1 LLQDARL
8 ANTTAASLRAAISPK
23 ATAARSLA
31 ARFVAGAPL
40 GSLQLFSS
48 IAGLLGSAGQANYAA
63 ANAALDAA
71 AAGWQQRGMPAAS
84 VAWGAWGGAGMAAA
98 DAAVAAH
105 LRRLGI
111 AAIPAAHG
119 LAALEAAVVLA
130 AGSGGGGPLM
140 AAALAWERLLVAGR
154 QRKPFYA
161 EMAAVAAA
169 APGQEEASA
178 AADAAADGSVAVWL
192 AHGNGKLERQPAAKV
207 QKPQAAAAPRP
218 AWAALAPDGRVA
230 YFGERVAALVAHS
243 LGRAAAPD
251 EPLMAAGLN
260 SLGGWSVWVGM
271 AGWAC
276 LCHARLGRDAH
287 RRQALLAACTAAHTH
302 ASWQHAVPLAC
313 VWAAVGLGLA
323 ADLPALLVLTISAKV
338 PPSPTPPTHT
348 THPPP
353 TFMQVRRRCGVRC
366 RR

>member
-8 ANTTAASLRAAISPK
+8 ANTTAASLRAAIAPK

-31 ARFVAGAPL
+31 ARLVAGAPL

-119 LAALEAAVVLA
+119 LAALEAAVA
-130 AGSGGGGPLM
+130 MASGSGAGGPLM

-178 AADAAADGSVAVWL
+178 AAAAADGSVAVRL
-192 AHGNGKLERQPAAKV
+192 AHATVKRERQSAAKA

-218 AWAALAPDGRVA
+218 AWAALAPEGRVA

-251 EPLMAAGLN
+251 EPLMAAGLD
-260 SLGGWSVWVGM
+260 SLGGWGWVDM

-276 LCHARLGRDAH
+276 LWRARLGRSAEAARPARCLH
-287 RRQALLAACTAAHTH
+287 CGALSSL
-302 ASWQHAVPLAC
+302 SWQHAVPLAC
-313 VWAAVGLGLA
+313 VWSAIGMGLA
-323 ADLPALLVLTISAKV
+323 TDLPALPLSSSMDILTN
-338 PPSPTPPTHT
+338 
-348 THPPP
+348 
-353 TFMQVRRRCGVRC
+353 RC
-366 RR
+366 